1 MRELEKVK
9 SMYSLPKTRKRIL
22 LSLHD
27 NLNSIIIEGDDGCV
41 YLTNIFKNP
50 HSISMVESLLNSFK
64 SDLLK
69 VIVTE
74 DANWYYKNIL
84 QKMIVYQRDI
94 NLNKILKDV

>member
-41 YLTNIFKNP
+41 YLTNHKFKNP
-50 HSISMVESLLNSFK
+50 QSISMMESLLNSFK
-64 SDLLK
+64 SDS
-69 VIVTE
+69 
-74 DANWYYKNIL
+74 DPNRYFNNIPS
-84 QKMIVYQRDI
+84 
-94 NLNKILKDV
+94 KDGRISERY